1 MIHLI
6 SGEEEVGIDGWN
18 SMENCYAFLY
28 SKEEKSKKK
37 RVLVKCLVIGE
48 LLAIDVLDL
57 EAQDKGPYN
66 TQIKYVTILQLPFL
80 DVLQL
85 HLVCNLFS
93 FTVSGDIDLLA

>member
-18 SMENCYAFLY
+18 SMENCYTFLY

-66 TQIKYVTILQLPFL
+66 IQIKYVAILQLAFFRCPAITFS
-80 DVLQL
+80 LQL
-85 HLVCNLFS
+85 FWFPCFR
-93 FTVSGDIDLLA
+93 GYMIY